1 MTARLAFRLAR
12 PAARADRG
20 RFLLIAGA
28 TASAG
33 ALLLAAAHIARL
45 QLDRS
50 WIGQD
55 DGLAAYVTQDGLR
68 PGVVIATL
76 LLVVPVLA
84 LAVQALRVGSVARD
98 RRMASLR
105 LAGATPGDVR
115 AIAAAEAGVAAA
127 AGGLLAGPAY
137 LILWLLVGVLPPESA
152 RMLDTPDAYDALAW
166 AALVPLA
173 LLAGGLS
180 GAAIYGRAVVEPLG
194 VRRRARPPEP
204 GRVSFAVLVAGLVL
218 VVIGVVAA
226 RVAIGSDG
234 AVLGLLL
241 AMMLGLLLAAFAGG
255 SRLVLGSA
263 RLLARRPGAE
273 RLLASRRLRADPRSA
288 GRVAGVLVICGVALG
303 LDAVLVAEQVGS
315 DGFGDDATF
324 YLTGYAMAALAVLVS
339 AGVAM
344 LTMLV
349 GAADGLLDARR
360 PLAALAVHGV
370 DERLLT
376 RVLARQLSA
385 TAVPAVVAGA
395 LIGGPAI
402 ALLGIGPG
410 AALLVGGATALA
422 AGLVLAVTARLAA
435 RRAPPAGPRRDRP
448 GEPARGLVDDDP
460 DADVVDAALGVDAE
474 LRQRLRRRHRPEPA
488 DADALRA
495 LEGAALL
502 VLELGAQILPCR
514 ALADALLG
522 VQPR

>member
-1 MTARLAFRLAR
+1 MTARLALRLAR
-12 PAARADRG
+12 PAAAADRS

-28 TASAG
+28 TAGAG

-45 QLDRS
+45 PTDLDAFRQ
-50 WIGQD
+50 GD
-55 DGLAAYVTQDGLR
+55 HLAEYATQSGLR
-68 PGVVIATL
+68 PGVVITTL

-115 AIAAAEAGVAAA
+115 AIAAAEAAVAAA

-137 LILWLLVGVLPPESA
+137 LVLWLLAGVVPPDSA

-166 AALVPLA
+166 VALVPLA

-194 VRRRARPPEP
+194 VRRRAQPPEP
-204 GRVSFAVLVAGLVL
+204 GRASLAVLVAGLAL
-218 VVIGVVAA
+218 IALGVVAA
-226 RVAIGSDG
+226 AAGSDG

-263 RLLARRPGAE
+263 RLLARRDGAE

-288 GRVAGVLVICGVALG
+288 GRVAGVLFVCGVALG
-303 LDAVLVAEQVGS
+303 VEGSLVAEQLSSS
-315 DGFGDDATF
+315 DSFGDDASF
-324 YLTGYAMAALAVLVS
+324 YVTGYALAALAVLVS
-339 AGVAM
+339 AGVAL

-360 PLAALAVHGV
+360 PLAALAAHGV

-395 LIGGPAI
+395 LLGGPAI
-402 ALLGIGPG
+402 ALLVIGLDAADASG
-410 AALLVGGATALA
+410 AAVQALLVGSTIALA
-422 AGLVLAVTARLAA
+422 AGLVLAAAAHLAA
-435 RRAPPAGPRRDRP
+435 RLLRPLIRAAI
-448 GEPARGLVDDDP
+448 DP
-460 DADVVDAALGVDAE
+460 ENLHAA
-474 LRQRLRRRHRPEPA
+474 
-488 DADALRA
+488 
-495 LEGAALL
+495 
-502 VLELGAQILPCR
+502 
-514 ALADALLG
+514 
-522 VQPR
+522 